1 MSSVN
6 RRPGGRFPTR
16 PPREFTPTPLGPW
29 KCAAVVESIVVA
41 TGEDSS
47 RDGGEG
53 GLVTLS
59 TVATVATIVGEGFVH
74 SSVHS
79 SDEKV
84 VSVHS
89 AQLLGVGVC
98 DDSPNFSDHNDLMP
112 DSPTDNEL
120 SKYSFYSRL
129 SHYMEGHKISE
140 INRNAVELC
149 LLSEAGAF
157 VFLLSISPSLMKL
170 RMTSL

>member
-6 RRPGGRFPTR
+6 RHPGGRFPTR
-16 PPREFTPTPLGPW
+16 PPREFTPTPLGPR

-59 TVATVATIVGEGFVH
+59 AVATVATVVGEGFVH

-79 SDEKV
+79 SDDEV

-98 DDSPNFSDHNDLMP
+98 DDSPNFSI
-112 DSPTDNEL
+112 
-120 SKYSFYSRL
+120 SRT
-129 SHYMEGHKISE
+129 
-140 INRNAVELC
+140 
-149 LLSEAGAF
+149 
-157 VFLLSISPSLMKL
+157 KL
-170 RMTSL
+170 RTVYGLNPAIEIGNTLKRKTGIPANTLGAIIIISCT